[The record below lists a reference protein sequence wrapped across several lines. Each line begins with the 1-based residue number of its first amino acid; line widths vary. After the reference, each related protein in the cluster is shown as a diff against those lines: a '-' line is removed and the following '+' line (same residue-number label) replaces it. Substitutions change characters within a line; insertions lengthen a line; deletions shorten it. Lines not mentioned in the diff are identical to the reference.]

1 MGPGEGRGP
10 GRGGGAGPSGAAGWG
25 EEAEKTAG
33 RRTETHTYTHTQ
45 RHEFSYVLGAAVC
58 QPPACPLPTVDVPL
72 TTRSLMVCDADR
84 GGGQI
89 SHRCRELS
97 GQAGGNGGW
106 GRWHWRRGWRGGLCP
121 REGVRKA

>member
-1 MGPGEGRGP
+1 MGGRG
-10 GRGGGAGPSGAAGWG
+10 REERG
-25 EEAEKTAG
+25 EEN
-33 RRTETHTYTHTQ
+33 RETHTHTHIQ

-72 TTRSLMVCDADR
+72 NYPSLMVCDADR

-97 GQAGGNGGW
+97 GQAGGNKGW
-106 GRWHWRRGWRGGLCP
+106 GAMALAPGLERRAVPQGV
-121 REGVRKA
+121 GVRKA